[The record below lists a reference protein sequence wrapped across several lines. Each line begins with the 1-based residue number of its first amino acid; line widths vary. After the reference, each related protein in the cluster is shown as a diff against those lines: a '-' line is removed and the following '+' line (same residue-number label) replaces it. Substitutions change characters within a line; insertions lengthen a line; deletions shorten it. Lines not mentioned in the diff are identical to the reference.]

1 MSLFLQG
8 GFWSVGRYASRALSR
23 VVPPAPAECLHVA
36 AVLLGVITSCAA
48 FAQSPALAET
58 TASFADRWWHEDD
71 EPIKPIRVAVI
82 RYYGNYDSTMPTRT
96 EPPVGSVKQALQRSG
111 EGLASFYGSDQQT
124 ANGER
129 FNPRALTAAH
139 RTLPFGTKVRVTNVR
154 SGRAVTVRIN
164 DRGPFV
170 PGRVIDLSQAAAEE
184 LGIVGRGIAKVKL
197 DVVQ

>member
-1 MSLFLQG
+1 MSLFSHG
-8 GFWSVGRYASRALSR
+8 GFWSVGGGESRAR
-23 VVPPAPAECLHVA
+23 VRVAMHAPNQCLRVA
-36 AVLLGVITSCAA
+36 AILLSITTCATL
-48 FAQSPALAET
+48 AQSPTFAET
-58 TASFADRWWHEDD
+58 TASFSDRWWPESD

-82 RYYGNYDSTMPTRT
+82 HFSGHYDSTMAVQR

-111 EGLASFYGSDQQT
+111 DGLASFYGSPQQT
-124 ANGER
+124 ANGEQ

-154 SGRAVTVRIN
+154 SGRTVTVRIN

>member
-1 MSLFLQG
+1 
-8 GFWSVGRYASRALSR
+8 VAA
-23 VVPPAPAECLHVA
+23 APAQCLRIA
-36 AVLLGVITSCAA
+36 TVLLSITTGAV
-48 FAQSPALAET
+48 FAQSSALAET
-58 TASFADRWWHEDD
+58 TASFADRWWPDPDD
-71 EPIKPIRVAVI
+71 QIKPIRVAVI
-82 RYYGNYDSTMPTRT
+82 RYSGNYDSTMVVRRS

-111 EGLASFYGSDQQT
+111 DGLASFYGSDQQT
-124 ANGER
+124 ASGER
-129 FNPRALTAAH
+129 FNPRAMTAAH

-184 LGIVGRGIAKVKL
+184 LGIVAHGIAKVKL

>member
-8 GFWSVGRYASRALSR
+8 GFWSVGGGERRAPLR
-23 VVPPAPAECLHVA
+23 VAMPAPAQCLRVA
-36 AVLLGVITSCAA
+36 AVLLSITTCAT
-48 FAQSPALAET
+48 FAQSPARAET
-58 TASFADRWWHEDD
+58 TASFADRWWPESD

-96 EPPVGSVKQALQRSG
+96 EPPVGSVRQALQRAG
-111 EGLASFYGSDQQT
+111 EGLASFYGSGQQT

-170 PGRVIDLSQAAAEE
+170 PGRVIDLSEAAAEE

>member
-1 MSLFLQG
+1 MSLFLHG
-8 GFWSVGRYASRALSR
+8 GFGSGGRRAHWR
-23 VVPPAPAECLHVA
+23 VAAAPAQCLRIA
-36 AVLLGVITSCAA
+36 TVLLSITIGAA
-48 FAQSPALAET
+48 FAQSSARAET
-58 TASFADRWWHEDD
+58 TVSFADRWWPDPAD

-82 RYYGNYDSTMPTRT
+82 HFSGHYDSTMAVQR

-111 EGLASFYGSDQQT
+111 DGLASFYGSPQQT
-124 ANGER
+124 ANGEQ

-154 SGRAVTVRIN
+154 SGRTVTVRIN

>member
-8 GFWSVGRYASRALSR
+8 GFWSAGGGERRAPLRVAS
-23 VVPPAPAECLHVA
+23 PAAYQGLRVA
-36 AVLLGVITSCAA
+36 AVLLSITTCAT
-48 FAQSPALAET
+48 FTQSPALAET
-58 TASFADRWWHEDD
+58 TASFADRWWPESD

-96 EPPVGSVKQALQRSG
+96 EPPVGSVKQALQRAG
-111 EGLASFYGSDQQT
+111 EGLASFYGSGQQT
-124 ANGER
+124 ANGEW

-184 LGIVGRGIAKVKL
+184 LGIVGHGIAKVKL

>member
-1 MSLFLQG
+1 MSLFLHG
-8 GFWSVGRYASRALSR
+8 GFWSVGGSASRARSR
-23 VVPPAPAECLHVA
+23 VAAAAPAQCLRVA
-36 AVLLGVITSCAA
+36 ALLLSITSVIVT
-48 FAQSPALAET
+48 QSSVLAET
-58 TASFADRWWHEDD
+58 TASFSDRWWPESD

-82 RYYGNYDSTMPTRT
+82 YFSRSPDATVATRT

-111 EGLASFYGSDQQT
+111 EGLASFYGSGQQT
-124 ANGER
+124 ANGET

-170 PGRVIDLSQAAAEE
+170 YGRVIDLSQAAAEE